1 MTSRKRFEVDEV
13 VSTLRNIPDDVSV
26 CNDSRSEFNDLYTPE
41 LDADYSFNDESK
53 QDISESVHSGAHL
66 PNCSCK
72 RPLF

>member
-13 VSTLRNIPDDVSV
+13 VSTLRNIHDDASE
-26 CNDSRSEFNDLYTPE
+26 CNDSRSEFDDLYTPE

-66 PNCSCK
+66 IALVNN
-72 RPLF
+72 L